1 MPCTPKSRAQSGS
14 SSSFKP
20 VPVSV
25 ESPQII
31 RPRIVLKGGGIV
43 GPGKIDLL
51 RAVEENGSISGA
63 GRALGMSYKRAWSL
77 LNETNEMC
85 GRPVINAK
93 MGGTGGGGASLTEFG
108 HELIQ
113 LYDQIELTCKQAVEP
128 HLESFELLLQRHT
141 P

>member
-1 MPCTPKSRAQSGS
+1 MSRAQSAFPLLIPAS
-14 SSSFKP
+14 
-20 VPVSV
+20 VTV

-51 RAVEENGSISGA
+51 RAVHEHGSISAA

-77 LNETNEMC
+77 LNETGEIC
-85 GRPVINAK
+85 GAPVINAK
-93 MGGTGGGGASLTEFG
+93 MGGTGGGGAALTDFG
-108 HELIQ
+108 RELIA
-113 LYDQIELTCKQAVEP
+113 LYDKIELTCASAVEP
-128 HLESFELLLQRHT
+128 HLATFELLLQRHT